1 MKRENYLKLRSTFEA
16 YEDAQKCRNK
26 FPDNDLYD
34 MAVTMTYHNLM
45 NRIEEILW
53 DEAPEDLKENNPYD
67 PELDRLP

>member
-1 MKRENYLKLRSTFEA
+1 
-16 YEDAQKCRNK
+16 
-26 FPDNDLYD
+26 